1 MKTLFK
7 TALTALALAG
17 VAGAASAQD
26 SMNWNGIDPYGVPM
40 VDQFG
45 DIHYVSPYAD
55 DSQADI
61 YGNVYSSYNGEMN
74 PYNLGMSELT
84 HAYPDTSYNSGYSSS
99 YYNTPSYSAPS
110 FNEYNSTAY
119 TMTESSNW
127 AKGGL
132 YDTTW
137 MFD

>member
-1 MKTLFK
+1 MKTLIK
-7 TALTALALAG
+7 TAFAALAIA
-17 VAGAASAQD
+17 AAASGTATAQD
-26 SMNWNGIDPYGVPM
+26 NTNWNGITSWGVPM

-45 DIHYVSPYAD
+45 DVYYVDPHAV
-55 DSQADI
+55 DSQVDM

-74 PYNLGMSELT
+74 PHNLGMSDLT
-84 HAYPDTSYNSGYSSS
+84 HMYPDTSYGSG

-110 FNEYNSTAY
+110 FNEYDSTAY

-127 AKGGL
+127 SKGGL

>member
-7 TALTALALAG
+7 TAIAAIIAATA
-17 VAGAASAQD
+17 AASATAQD
-26 SMNWNGIDPYGVPM
+26 STNWNGIDAYGVPM

-45 DIHYVSPYAD
+45 NIHYVDPHAY
-55 DSQADI
+55 DSQVDI

-74 PYNLGMSELT
+74 PNNLGMYDLT
-84 HAYPDTSYNSGYSSS
+84 HAYPDTSYNTG

-110 FNEYNSTAY
+110 FNEYDSTAY
-119 TMTESSNW
+119 TMKESSNW

-137 MFD
+137 MFE

>member
-1 MKTLFK
+1 MKTLIK
-7 TALTALALAG
+7 TAIAAI
-17 VAGAASAQD
+17 VAASAAASATAQD
-26 SMNWNGIDPYGVPM
+26 SSNWNGIDPFGVPM

-45 DIHYVSPYAD
+45 DIHYVDPYAY
-55 DSQADI
+55 DSRVDA
-61 YGNVYSSYNGEMN
+61 YGNVYSDYNGEMN
-74 PYNLGMSELT
+74 PYDLNTYELT
-84 HAYPDTSYNSGYSSS
+84 HAYPDTSYNSGY
-99 YYNTPSYSAPS
+99 YNTPSYNSQS
-110 FNEYNSTAY
+110 FNELDSMAY